1 MKNKSLV
8 VIIGVAIL
16 VIIAI
21 ALLVYYVVS
30 GGSLKTQDIIGKNKQ
45 ENKPIIELYLSSEKY
60 TSGNVIINIEA
71 YMEDGSEIESI
82 ILPNTQEVI
91 SSNTRYEV
99 SKNGNYE
106 FIVKSKNGEISKKTI
121 TVNNILDSSPDVP
134 YIPEGF
140 EHIENTNVE
149 NGYTI
154 VDGYG
159 NEFVWIPVSTGV
171 LTRETEG
178 NAQYEENVA
187 EINEFSNSVLRYY
200 GFYVAKYEAGKT
212 VKDGNETISFKKDII
227 PLSNIN
233 YKEAYEKSQKMY
245 EIYDYKDVKTTLMN
259 SYAWDTILKWIDSSI
274 TNYSHNV
281 SYGNY
286 SGTILPT
293 GNTENDIVNNIC
305 DLSGNLREWTTEE
318 YYATND
324 GIVTEENSVYR
335 VIRGGSANIQKVASS
350 HIVYP
355 DTMTDTYWG
364 FRTIL
369 YKK

>member
-1 MKNKSLV
+1 MENKSLV
-8 VIIGVAIL
+8 VIIGVIIL

-21 ALLVYYVVS
+21 ALLFVHIGT
-30 GGSLKTQDIIGKNKQ
+30 GGSLKTEDLFG
-45 ENKPIIELYLSSEKY
+45 ETEELDKPVINLYLNSEKY
-60 TSGNVIINIEA
+60 TSGSVIINIES
-71 YMEDGSEIESI
+71 YMEDGSEIEAI
-82 ILPNTQEVI
+82 VLPNTQEVI
-91 SSNTRYEV
+91 SSNTKYEV
-99 SKNGNYE
+99 NQNGDYE
-106 FIVKSKNGEISKKTI
+106 FVVRAKNGEISRKTI

-134 YIPEGF
+134 YIPQGF
-140 EHIENTNVE
+140 EHVKDTSVQT
-149 NGYTI
+149 GYTI
-154 VDGYG
+154 IDDYG
-159 NEFVWIPVSTGV
+159 NEFVWIPVETGM

-178 NAQYEENVA
+178 NLQYEENVS
-187 EINEFSNSVLRYY
+187 EIDEFSNSVLRYY
-200 GFYVAKYEAGKT
+200 GFYVAKYEASEIVINGEK
-212 VKDGNETISFKKDII
+212 TISFVKDVI

-233 YKEAYEKSQKMY
+233 YKEAYEKSQNMY
-245 EIYDYKDVKTTLMN
+245 KIYEYKDTKTALMN
-259 SYAWDTILKWIDSSI
+259 SYAWDTTLKWINKSI
-274 TNYSHNV
+274 TNYSNNV

-293 GNTENDIVNNIC
+293 GNTDNDVVNNIC

-318 YYATND
+318 YYTIND
-324 GIVTEENSVYR
+324 AAVTEEKNVYR